1 VSQLIHY
8 SIVDRVH
15 PPEYYLLLWLWI
27 KILGNSETAVRL
39 LSVLLGTIFLA
50 LLFGVMR
57 RFATATMALFA
68 ILICAVSPF
77 FVLYGGQVR
86 PYSLI
91 ACLSLLSLYLLLR
104 HREHPHAK
112 RWGILYGLS
121 CAGLIYSQFLGAF
134 ILLPEF
140 VAILISRVPAK
151 RRLFLYGAAGALSI
165 ALWLGIMAA
174 ALPRNQLF
182 TNQKGQTGVDWILRP
197 DLAALPAFY
206 TVGIFGKPPVSRERR
221 LFEFLLL
228 LVVLLALA
236 SIVTK
241 RWGSH
246 QRPAVPFVP

>member
-1 VSQLIHY
+1 MSMYGLLEQQTGPPRRVAVDFLLILSLGVLLRLYHIGYNLDGDEIVSVEFAKGTVSQLIHY

-104 HREHPHAK
+104 HREYPHAK

-121 CAGLIYSQFLGAF
+121 
-134 ILLPEF
+134 
-140 VAILISRVPAK
+140 
-151 RRLFLYGAAGALSI
+151 
-165 ALWLGIMAA
+165 
-174 ALPRNQLF
+174 
-182 TNQKGQTGVDWILRP
+182 
-197 DLAALPAFY
+197 
-206 TVGIFGKPPVSRERR
+206 
-221 LFEFLLL
+221 
-228 LVVLLALA
+228 
-236 SIVTK
+236 
-241 RWGSH
+241 
-246 QRPAVPFVP
+246 